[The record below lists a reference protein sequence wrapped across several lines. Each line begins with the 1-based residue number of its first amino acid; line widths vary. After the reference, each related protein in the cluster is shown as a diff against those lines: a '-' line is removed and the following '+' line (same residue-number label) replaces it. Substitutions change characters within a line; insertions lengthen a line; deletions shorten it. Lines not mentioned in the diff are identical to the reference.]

1 MEGRAKVTKEV
12 LCEEA
17 RFILANVMAEARYG
31 RQNRYEDIRRLCE
44 GSVSIP
50 FSDYID
56 FLDKTGY
63 LRYDRPAAN
72 LEVTG
77 EGEAVV
83 SGGNLNE
90 LTERAVMHFKKL
102 RQSRGPGATD
112 GLPIGASSG
121 PPPAPG
127 GMSAGTPIP
136 PSQMSHVAPAPPGL
150 ATAGS
155 PLSTATP
162 TAISMPPGM
171 SAGVASGMSSS
182 MERGPAAAPAAPELR
197 SDRGSD
203 RLIARNDGSGA
214 YAMPRAGAGLGS
226 GKAQSSGGRSSAMVG
241 GEIVE
246 LDAER
251 FEKLASIGSGGIGT
265 VYRARQSALGRE
277 VALKEIRELFGFF
290 NDEQRAEIV
299 RRFGEVVKAWA
310 QLSHTNILPIHD
322 VALDVEFPYV
332 VTELAPNGS
341 ARRLINDAEE
351 IPVEVVFKYLLQ
363 TLYAL
368 RAAHAHDIHHRGLKP
383 EQLLLDAHGNI
394 KVADF
399 GFSRIVERDQ
409 AVIRQIYVGMG
420 NVAYMAPELYTD
432 PGSASVQGDIY
443 ALGIIFYELLTRKLP
458 GRRSPMPSQ
467 IIPQLPAAI
476 DDIFDKMTRDARSE
490 RYATVDDI
498 LADFDRVE
506 GLDAVWARPKHD
518 ASPLASI
525 KWRPGA
531 ETPSLGTPLVE
542 HAADSELVTEAVDA
556 LDDDERGKGG
566 PEQRRPYSY
575 QQRRGQTTMKKP

>member
-50 FSDYID
+50 FADYVG
-56 FLDKTGY
+56 FLDKAGY
-63 LRYDRPAAN
+63 LRHDRVGEN
-72 LEVTG
+72 LEVTS

-83 SGGNLNE
+83 SGGNLAE
-90 LTERAVMHFKKL
+90 LTERAVQHFKKL

-112 GLPIGASSG
+112 GLPISG
-121 PPPAPG
+121 PPPAPAPS
-127 GMSAGTPIP
+127 MPSMPSAISAP
-136 PSQMSHVAPAPPGL
+136 QMSQVAPSPLGPLGL
-150 ATAGS
+150 ANANS

-162 TAISMPPGM
+162 TAISMP
-171 SAGVASGMSSS
+171 
-182 MERGPAAAPAAPELR
+182 AAM
-197 SDRGSD
+197 DRTTTTTATPD
-203 RLIARNDGSGA
+203 RDRRDGSGA
-214 YAMPRAGAGLGS
+214 HAMPRPGV
-226 GKAQSSGGRSSAMVG
+226 KAHSSGGRSSAAVG

-246 LDAER
+246 LDSER
-251 FEKLASIGSGGIGT
+251 YEKLANIGSGGIGT
-265 VYRARQSALGRE
+265 VYRARQTALGRE

-290 NDEQRAEIV
+290 NDEQRVEIV
-299 RRFGEVVKAWA
+299 RRFGDVVKAWA
-310 QLSHTNILPIHD
+310 QLAHTNILPIHD
-322 VALDVEFPYV
+322 VSLDAEFPFV

-341 ARRLINDAEE
+341 TRRLINDAEE

-368 RAAHAHDIHHRGLKP
+368 RAAHAQDIHHRGLKP

-467 IIPQLPAAI
+467 IISELPSAV

-498 LADFDRVE
+498 LADFDRIKE
-506 GLDAVWARPKHD
+506 LDALWVRPRHD
-518 ASPLASI
+518 DNPLAAI
-525 KWRPGA
+525 KWKQGA
-531 ETPSLGTPLVE
+531 EEPMVGTPVE
-542 HAADSELVTEAVDA
+542 ADAEADP
-556 LDDDERGKGG
+556 ERGKGG
-566 PEQRRPYSY
+566 GVHRPYSY
-575 QQRRGQTTMKKP
+575 QQRRGSTTMKKP